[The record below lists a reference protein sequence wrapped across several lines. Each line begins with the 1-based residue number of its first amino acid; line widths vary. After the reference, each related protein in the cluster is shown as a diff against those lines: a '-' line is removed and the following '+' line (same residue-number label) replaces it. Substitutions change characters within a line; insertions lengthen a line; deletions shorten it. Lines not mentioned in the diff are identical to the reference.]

1 METYSYSK
9 LDEVSW
15 EIRLVTLLPG
25 KSDEQI
31 SILISHAT
39 LLPPT
44 DHSHRSI
51 SLEEPQKALSS
62 KWEVLETVEARYLF
76 SIEGLRLATT

>member
-1 METYSYSK
+1 MEPYSYTK
-9 LDEVSW
+9 LHEASQ

-31 SILISHAT
+31 SILISHGT

-44 DHSHRSI
+44 DHPHRRI
-51 SLEEPQKALSS
+51 SLEELQKNTA
-62 KWEVLETVEARYLF
+62 
-76 SIEGLRLATT
+76 I